1 MIVPCGRSAAA
12 TTTGGR
18 ENSTEPIAEQTM
30 GTAAHLGDARGRR
43 PVRGHHRAWAER
55 QQLIERARTTTATP
69 TGLAALE
76 ACLRSLTD
84 GQAPVPVTIGP
95 VGPALARQY
104 IGGITGAS
112 PGQVRHGQPR
122 DAVSSG
128 RPARALP
135 DGDSGDRTDRR
146 KAVANRA

>member
-1 MIVPCGRSAAA
+1 MGPLLIWAMRVVDDLSADI
-12 TTTGGR
+12 
-18 ENSTEPIAEQTM
+18 IA
-30 GTAAHLGDARGRR
+30 
-43 PVRGHHRAWAER
+43 AWAER

-84 GQAPVPVTIGP
+84 GQAPVPVTVGP
-95 VGPALARQY
+95 VGPALARLH

-112 PGQVRHGQPR
+112 PGQVRQGQPR

-146 KAVANRA
+146 EAVANRA